1 MAVIRVNKT
10 KDYTVMSNTHLR
22 DRRLTLKAKGL
33 LSVMLS
39 LPDNWDYSVEGI
51 VAICTESKTAVQS
64 TLKEL
69 ENTGYLNRSQIQD
82 SHGRFDYV
90 YDIFE
95 QPQDK
100 KPQTENPF
108 TDNPCTDNQPQLNTN
123 ISNTNKPNTNT
134 DMTPEK
140 IQEIFDMYHEICV
153 SLPKVKLVTDKR
165 KSTVKARLKKYG
177 KEQIREAFEKA
188 ERSKFLT
195 GQVKDFK
202 ASFDWILNE
211 TNLAKIIEG
220 NYDDKSSGGRESGD
234 WDYEERD
241 GVCYGT
247 DGSIY
252 I

>member
-82 SHGRFDYV
+82 AHGRFDYV

-108 TDNPCTDNQPQLNTN
+108 TDNPCTDNPPQLNTN
-123 ISNTNKPNTNT
+123 VSNTNKPNTNT

-140 IQEIFDMYHEICV
+140 IQEIFDMYHDICK

-177 KEQIREAFEKA
+177 KEQIREAFVKA

-220 NYDDKSSGGRESGD
+220 NYDDKSSGYQEQY
-234 WDYEERD
+234 YEERD
-241 GVCYGT
+241 GKKYDSFG
-247 DGSIY
+247 DEY
-252 I
+252 L